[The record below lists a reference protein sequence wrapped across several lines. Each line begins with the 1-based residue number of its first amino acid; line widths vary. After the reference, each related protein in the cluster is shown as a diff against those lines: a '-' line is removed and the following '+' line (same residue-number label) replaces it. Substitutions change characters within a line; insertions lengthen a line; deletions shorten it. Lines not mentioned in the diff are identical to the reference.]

1 MSAST
6 VGAEGPLSVN
16 VSGRQ
21 RRQVL
26 ALVLTLGLVITFWQL
41 GSTGVVDETPP
52 LFAAAGRAMADTG
65 DWLTP
70 RVNGLPRYDKPPLVY
85 WLMGFG
91 YVWPGREVW
100 DPLGSWAAKRLHC
113 SNRLRPSRPHSRAS
127 LTAVRLQTSTSGEK
141 AKARGAI
148 KAVKRGRASPENGQ
162 RSIVSARQSISPT
175 VAKAEGSR
183 AAQLPSGSQTS
194 RPGRA

>member
-6 VGAEGPLSVN
+6 AGAEGPLSVN

-26 ALVLTLGLVITFWQL
+26 ALVLTLGLAITLWRL

-70 RVNGLPRYDKPPLVY
+70 RVNGLPRYDKPPLV
-85 WLMGFG
+85 
-91 YVWPGREVW
+91 
-100 DPLGSWAAKRLHC
+100 
-113 SNRLRPSRPHSRAS
+113 
-127 LTAVRLQTSTSGEK
+127 
-141 AKARGAI
+141 
-148 KAVKRGRASPENGQ
+148 
-162 RSIVSARQSISPT
+162 
-175 VAKAEGSR
+175 
-183 AAQLPSGSQTS
+183 
-194 RPGRA
+194 

>member
-6 VGAEGPLSVN
+6 AGAEGPLSVN

-26 ALVLTLGLVITFWQL
+26 ALVLTLGLVITFWRL
-41 GSTGVVDETPP
+41 GSTGVVDETAP

-91 YVWPGREVW
+91 YAWPGREVW
-100 DPLGSWAAKRLHC
+100 DPLGSW
-113 SNRLRPSRPHSRAS
+113 
-127 LTAVRLQTSTSGEK
+127 
-141 AKARGAI
+141 
-148 KAVKRGRASPENGQ
+148 
-162 RSIVSARQSISPT
+162 SAR
-175 VAKAEGSR
+175 
-183 AAQLPSGSQTS
+183 LPSALATVGPVSYTHLTLPTK
-194 RPGRA
+194 RIV